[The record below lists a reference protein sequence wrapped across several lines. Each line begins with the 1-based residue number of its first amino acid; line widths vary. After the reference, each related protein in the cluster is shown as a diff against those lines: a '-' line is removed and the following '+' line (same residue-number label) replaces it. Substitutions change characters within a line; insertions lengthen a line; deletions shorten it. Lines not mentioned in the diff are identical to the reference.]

1 MLARPQAP
9 PHHMEKQA
17 APLWKEPEEELQE
30 DRPHQAGVGV
40 VEPVVQGQP
49 LDQLEERAVVKV
61 TRVGRNELVH
71 AVLLRPVSIC
81 APVNPS
87 NQDTET
93 QTDRQDM
100 SKKRGSRNV
109 HIRKMVKLVELVE
122 A

>member
-1 MLARPQAP
+1 M
-9 PHHMEKQA
+9 
-17 APLWKEPEEELQE
+17 
-30 DRPHQAGVGV
+30 
-40 VEPVVQGQP
+40 VQSQP

-81 APVNPS
+81 VPVYPS

-100 SKKRGSRNV
+100 SKMRKPQRSHSQRSQTGENGGIGGSMRL
-109 HIRKMVKLVELVE
+109 HQ
-122 A
+122 

>member
-1 MLARPQAP
+1 M
-9 PHHMEKQA
+9 KTSGS
-17 APLWKEPEEELQE
+17 LWKEPEEELQE

-40 VEPVVQGQP
+40 VEPVVQSQP

-61 TRVGRNELVH
+61 TWVGRNELVH

-81 APVNPS
+81 VPVYPS

-100 SKKRGSRNV
+100 SKT
-109 HIRKMVKLVELVE
+109 RKPQRSHSQMVKLVELVE